1 VTFSAGRVIDGSR
14 SEALPAR
21 ERAPLVD
28 GWGLLTLPGVGFLAL
43 AFFIPLAGMM
53 VRSVSDPSPANYLA
67 VAETPV
73 FLRSMLYTFEVALLV
88 TLSCLVLGYPWAYL
102 MNQAG
107 GRWRWALA
115 ALVVLPLWSSLLVRT
130 YAWTV
135 LLRDSGVVNQLL
147 QRVHLI
153 GQPLPLMGNTLGVAI
168 GMTQLMLPFMV
179 LPIFAVLRQ
188 IDVDL
193 LPAAESLGAR
203 PLAAFV
209 RVLWPLTL
217 PGVFAGCLLV
227 FVVSLGFFITPALL
241 GSGRSPMLSQ
251 LIVEQT
257 NVLFH
262 FGVGSALAVVLL
274 IVTFALI
281 WVGTRFVPWTQALG
295 YGESDRT

>member
-1 VTFSAGRVIDGSR
+1 VIGGSG
-14 SEALPAR
+14 SEALPVR
-21 ERAPLVD
+21 ERPHLVD

-43 AFFIPLAGMM
+43 AFFIPLVGMM

-102 MNQAG
+102 MNQAA
-107 GRWRWALA
+107 GRWRWVLA

-188 IDVDL
+188 VDVDL

-209 RVLWPLTL
+209 RVLWPLSL

-274 IVTFALI
+274 IVTFAVI
-281 WVGTRFVPWTQALG
+281 WLGTRFVPWTQALG
-295 YGESDRT
+295 YGESDRA